1 MTHDQ
6 QSAPAGPPLAEEAR
20 YAALAGLIDQLEKAA
35 SKAHEDAKSVYRT
48 HWYSGEE
55 AAFRKAI
62 EMARQWQ
69 HNETSSATGG
79 AQPIPKP

>member
-1 MTHDQ
+1 MTPDPSQ
-6 QSAPAGPPLAEEAR
+6 TPAGPELADVAR

-35 SKAHEDAKSVYRT
+35 GEAHQNAKSVYRT

-62 EMARQWQ
+62 AMARQWQ
-69 HNETSSATGG
+69 HNSSISRES
-79 AQPIPKP
+79 P